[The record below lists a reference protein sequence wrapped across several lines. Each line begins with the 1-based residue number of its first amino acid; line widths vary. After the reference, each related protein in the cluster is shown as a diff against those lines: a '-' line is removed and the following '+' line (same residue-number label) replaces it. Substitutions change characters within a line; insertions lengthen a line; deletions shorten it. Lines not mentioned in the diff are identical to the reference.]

1 MKYIIIPIIIL
12 IALWF
17 GYTYNKLIRQSNM
30 VNNQKSQI
38 DIQLKRRFDLIPN
51 LVEVVKAYAKHEKS
65 TLEEV
70 VKARNLF
77 LSSNDT
83 EDKLQANEELSSTL
97 SRLFVVVESYP
108 ALLANQNFMNLQHQ
122 LSETENKI
130 AFSRQFYNDSVFKFN
145 NIIQMFPSNIIANL
159 FNFETRRY
167 FEINEHE
174 KVNIQINID

>member
-1 MKYIIIPIIIL
+1 MKYIILIIIAL
-12 IALWF
+12 IFFYL
-17 GYTYNKLIRQSNM
+17 GYTYNKLIRQNNM
-30 VNNQKSQI
+30 VKNQKSQI

-77 LSSNDT
+77 LSAGDT
-83 EDKLQANEELSSTL
+83 QDKLKANQELSSSLT
-97 SRLFVVVESYP
+97 RLFAVVEAYP

-130 AFSRQFYNDSVFKFN
+130 AFSRQFYNDSVFKLN
-145 NIIQMFPSNIIANL
+145 NIIQMFPSNIVANI
-159 FNFETRRY
+159 FNFKSQRY
-167 FEINEHE
+167 FEIEEHE
-174 KVNIQINID
+174 KDNVQINID